1 MKKRILSLFLA
12 LVLLLSVLPA
22 VSSADAPEE
31 DAPAIDETALRD
43 ALASAAVP
51 ENDDPIIDEAALQEA
66 LDHAMQH
73 PELTHPLE
81 LPEAEEGG
89 GEIAP
94 ATRQPQ
100 EDNLVM
106 PGPLMEGCAAKQGDR
121 MRLPIIRY
129 QTGKPNQ
136 AVVILIFR
144 GKGVNGEPVETLFA
158 NFPQQAGIFEGDG
171 AWDTKN
177 ASLGVYTAV
186 TCTASLNGSQ
196 YEVVEGTASAE
207 YIYVLD
213 HYAPVTAYYYADEK
227 GNRLDKLVTD
237 GTELCYVYI
246 KHEPA
251 IATDITDLHFN
262 SSGGNYEEYNGLIIG
277 YPTVYGWWHLSIE
290 PNYSDLGPYYLDVDV
305 CINKDG
311 HHAEQ
316 TELRTATEY
325 VEGATLYYCPD
336 CYTSDIVYSPSTVA
350 VFNEL
355 HDVPESQW
363 YYDSVKGAVLRGLFN
378 GVSPSRFNPNDTMTR
393 AMLVTV
399 LWRYAGAPAEGANKF
414 SDVPAGQWYTGAVA
428 WAAHNHIV
436 DGVGGGR
443 FAPNDTITREQMAAI
458 LYRYAGTIKEDTSA
472 RADLDGFADR
482 AKVSGWASDA
492 IRWCVAAQYIGGSR
506 SGDKLLLDPQGSATR
521 AQVAAILM
529 RFLKNVDPS
538 MKCEPLDTTGAE
550 ASGNY
555 THWNDESCVMIE
567 WAFFPDGTLVFGG
580 GDGRIPN
587 AGSSFD
593 AADAERYDMP
603 WDAYIERTKT
613 IKVLGGVKSIGI
625 SAFRDYPNLETV
637 ILPDSLYVIHRLA
650 FMNCTS
656 LKSIRWPEYSFGIEP
671 QAFNG
676 CTALEEVVLPEGL
689 YKVAFAFVN
698 CTGLKK
704 IYFPDTLLSEFFY
717 GGSMSMRSALNGC
730 TALTEVRL
738 PAGMTE
744 IQDSLFRNC
753 KSLKTVEFPKATSY
767 IRDGAFEGCESLKT
781 LVLPM
786 QIYKMG
792 DRVFLPEESF
802 EEPADYVD
810 TCGLTDLYILNP
822 YFESV
827 GHKNYQGGK
836 YYTAPF
842 GNPERV
848 TVHAW
853 SGTFVEELAREKGYT
868 FVPLD

>member
-158 NFPQQAGIFEGDG
+158 NFPLQEGIFEGDG

-177 ASLGVYTAV
+177 ASLGTYTAV

-196 YEVVEGTASAE
+196 YELVEGTASAE
-207 YIYVLD
+207 YVYVLD
-213 HYAPVTAYYYADEK
+213 HYAPVTSYYFADEN
-227 GNRLDKLVTD
+227 GNRLDKYVTD
-237 GTELCYVYI
+237 GTELTYVYI

-251 IATDITDLHFN
+251 ISTGITDIQFSSTGGHF
-262 SSGGNYEEYNGLIIG
+262 EEYNGLIIG
-277 YPTVYGWWHLSIE
+277 YPTSYGWWNLCIE
-290 PNYSDLGPYYLDVDV
+290 PNYSDLGPYYLDVEV
-305 CINKDG
+305 CVNKDG

-316 TELRTATEY
+316 SVLRNPAEYAT
-325 VEGATLYYCPD
+325 GATLYYCPD
-336 CYTSDIVYSPSTVA
+336 CCTAKVTESPMTSTI
-350 VFNEL
+350 FNEL

-363 YYDSVKGAVLRGLFN
+363 YYDSVRTAVLRGLFN
-378 GVSPSRFNPNDTMTR
+378 GVSPTRFNPNDTMTR

-399 LWRYAGAPAEGANKF
+399 LWRYAGSPAEGANTF
-414 SDVPAGQWYTGAVA
+414 SDVPAGQWYTDAVA

-436 DGVGGGR
+436 DGVGSGR

-458 LYRYAGTIKEDTSA
+458 LYRYAGTIKEDTSP
-472 RADLDGFADR
+472 RAELGGFADR
-482 AKVSGWASDA
+482 AKVSAWSNDA
-492 IRWCVAAQYIGGSR
+492 IRWCVAKEYIGGSR

-521 AQVAAILM
+521 AQVAAILV

-538 MKCEPLDTTGAE
+538 MKTEPLDTTGAE

-580 GDGRIPN
+580 GDGRIPS
-587 AGSSFD
+587 AGT
-593 AADAERYDMP
+593 EIGWTHPQRYDMP
-603 WDAYIERTKT
+603 WDAYVERTKT
-613 IKVLGGVKSIGI
+613 IKVLDGVQEIGI

-637 ILPDSLYVIHRLA
+637 ILPDSLQSICQMA

-656 LKSIRWPEYSFGIEP
+656 LKNIRWPEYSYRIDG
-671 QAFNG
+671 QAFRG
-676 CTALEEVVLPEGL
+676 CTALEEIVLPDGV
-689 YKVAFAFVN
+689 YAISNCFMD

-704 IYFPDTLLSEFFY
+704 ISFPDTLVS
-717 GGSMSMRSALNGC
+717 GDVASSAIGDALNGC
-730 TALTEVRL
+730 TALTEVHL
-738 PAGMTE
+738 PAGM
-744 IQDSLFRNC
+744 QRLPVSFFRNC
-753 KSLKTVEFPKATSY
+753 KSLTTVDLPAAMSY
-767 IRDGAFEGCESLKT
+767 ISSGAFEGCESLKT
-781 LVLPM
+781 LVLPV
-786 QIYKMG
+786 QIYRMSY
-792 DRVFLPEESF
+792 RAFRPANSF
-802 EEPADYVD
+802 EEGPDYVN

-822 YFESV
+822 YLDVLTSSHFADGSPDYGE
-827 GHKNYQGGK
+827 
-836 YYTAPF
+836 PF
-842 GNPERV
+842 GDPSKV